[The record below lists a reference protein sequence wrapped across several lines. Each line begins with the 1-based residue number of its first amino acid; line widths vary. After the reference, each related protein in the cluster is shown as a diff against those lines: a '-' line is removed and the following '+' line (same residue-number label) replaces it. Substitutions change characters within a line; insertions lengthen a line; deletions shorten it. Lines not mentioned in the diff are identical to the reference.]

1 MRDANVNDR
10 SSVER
15 LYPRE
20 DFEREAAG
28 NSDAK
33 ATVHRGLRIV
43 SPVDREGR
51 FSAERASRHV
61 AEGDPEGDT
70 VFLAPFLTQAD
81 APLRQSETY
90 GGAVQTGDA
99 LAGGS
104 QKAQDYRTF
113 VDRIIHVA
121 QSAEFK
127 TAVGRN
133 EERLHGFHG
142 G

>member
-1 MRDANVNDR
+1 MPEANVNDR
-10 SSVER
+10 RSVER

-33 ATVHRGLRIV
+33 AMVHRGLLIV

-61 AEGDPEGDT
+61 SEGDPEGDT
-70 VFLAPFLTQAD
+70 VFLTPFLAQAD
-81 APLRQSETY
+81 APLRQSEAY
-90 GGAVQTGDA
+90 GGAVQTGDV
-99 LAGGS
+99 LAGGP
-104 QKAQDYRTF
+104 QKGQDYRAF
-113 VDRIIHVA
+113 VDRIIQA
-121 QSAEFK
+121 AKSAEFK
-127 TAVGRN
+127 TAVGRD

>member
-1 MRDANVNDR
+1 MPEANVNDR

-20 DFEREAAG
+20 EFEREAAG

-70 VFLAPFLTQAD
+70 VFLAPFLARAG

-90 GGAVQTGDA
+90 GGSVETGDA
-99 LAGGS
+99 VAAGSEKG
-104 QKAQDYRTF
+104 QDYRAF
-113 VDRIIHVA
+113 VDRIIQA
-121 QSAEFK
+121 AKSAEFK
-127 TAVGRN
+127 PAVGRD